1 MDSINYNLNFTSNG
15 GQIFATINSGL
26 QKVQDNTTKTTK
38 VFGDCYKALMSV
50 NLASQ
55 GLQQLSQTLDSV
67 VAPGIA
73 LNTQMADLSAITG
86 LTGQGLKDIE
96 VAARQSAKTF
106 GTDASQNVNSYKLIL
121 SQLSPEI
128 AKSSEAM
135 KLMGN
140 NVNILSKTM
149 GGDTVAATNVLTT
162 AMNQYGVNLDNPI
175 AASKVMA
182 DMMNVMAAGAK
193 EGSAELPQIQ
203 AALEQVGMVAKTT
216 GISFV
221 TTNAAIQMLD
231 KAGKKG
237 SEGGVALRNVLTTL
251 SEGRFASKDATAG
264 LNAMGISTLKLADAS
279 IPLTDRLRMLK
290 PVMGDTA
297 LMTKVFGKENMAAG
311 IALIQSADAQD
322 ELAKKIT
329 GTNTAVE
336 QANTIMGSYQ
346 ERMNRITAVF
356 TDWKISIFNA
366 TQAYLPYIQTSVTVF
381 TTGGKIAES
390 YMAMKSVIE
399 AFLPKLFTK
408 TVATQADTV
417 VTAESATVTGA
428 GSIINRIYAS
438 TIGSITKATMRATI
452 AQLGLNLAMLANP
465 VGLVVLGILALV
477 AVFKLLWDNSK
488 RFREILFGIWE
499 AAKAVFHNIGVFFK
513 RVWDMVIKPII
524 MAYYTV
530 YKFVFTKIWE
540 FIKWVFNGIAA
551 VFVWLY
557 EVAVSVFTT
566 VREFVVGVFQW
577 IVEKVSG
584 ALAVIGS
591 FFSGIWEWFSSTFSG
606 FVKFIDEWLVQP
618 IKNAFGGVWDW
629 IVGIFEKIMDKLTG
643 VFAPIKKFFKTLFS
657 SEGMT
662 DVKAAYKDGE
672 KKGAAS
678 YDKDHPKAK
687 EKPKTATEKK
697 KDEKPVFDVTKGFQA
712 GMSPTKPIAG
722 VGAKEKKE
730 GGGSGGQRSLTIG
743 KLVENLTVHYHG
755 AVKES
760 AQNIK
765 QIMTETLLTAVND
778 VNLAN

>member
-26 QKVQDNTTKTTK
+26 QKVQDSTTKTTK

-175 AASKVMA
+175 TASKVMA

-237 SEGGVALRNVLTTL
+237 AEGGVALRNVLTTL
-251 SEGRFASKDATAG
+251 SEGRFASKDATKG
-264 LNAMGISTLKLADAS
+264 LNAMGISTIKLADAS

-297 LMTKVFGKENMAAG
+297 LMTKIFGKENMAAG
-311 IALIQSADAQD
+311 IALIQSANAQD

-329 GTNTAVE
+329 GTNIAVE

-356 TDWKISIFNA
+356 TDWGISIFNV
-366 TQAYLPYIQTSVTVF
+366 TQAYLPYLQTSIKVDE
-381 TTGGKIAES
+381 KR
-390 YMAMKSVIE
+390 YRSV
-399 AFLPKLFTK
+399 FTK
-408 TVATQADTV
+408 TFCQN
-417 VTAESATVTGA
+417 
-428 GSIINRIYAS
+428 NRYRS
-438 TIGSITKATMRATI
+438 RYSSYGRKCYSYCGWK
-452 AQLGLNLAMLANP
+452 
-465 VGLVVLGILALV
+465 
-477 AVFKLLWDNSK
+477 
-488 RFREILFGIWE
+488 
-499 AAKAVFHNIGVFFK
+499 H
-513 RVWDMVIKPII
+513 
-524 MAYYTV
+524 
-530 YKFVFTKIWE
+530 YK
-540 FIKWVFNGIAA
+540 
-551 VFVWLY
+551 
-557 EVAVSVFTT
+557 
-566 VREFVVGVFQW
+566 
-577 IVEKVSG
+577 
-584 ALAVIGS
+584 
-591 FFSGIWEWFSSTFSG
+591 
-606 FVKFIDEWLVQP
+606 
-618 IKNAFGGVWDW
+618 
-629 IVGIFEKIMDKLTG
+629 
-643 VFAPIKKFFKTLFS
+643 
-657 SEGMT
+657 
-662 DVKAAYKDGE
+662 
-672 KKGAAS
+672 
-678 YDKDHPKAK
+678 
-687 EKPKTATEKK
+687 
-697 KDEKPVFDVTKGFQA
+697 
-712 GMSPTKPIAG
+712 
-722 VGAKEKKE
+722 
-730 GGGSGGQRSLTIG
+730 
-743 KLVENLTVHYHG
+743 
-755 AVKES
+755 
-760 AQNIK
+760 
-765 QIMTETLLTAVND
+765 
-778 VNLAN
+778 

>member
-1 MDSINYNLNFTSNG
+1 
-15 GQIFATINSGL
+15 
-26 QKVQDNTTKTTK
+26 
-38 VFGDCYKALMSV
+38 
-50 NLASQ
+50 
-55 GLQQLSQTLDSV
+55 
-67 VAPGIA
+67 
-73 LNTQMADLSAITG
+73 
-86 LTGQGLKDIE
+86 
-96 VAARQSAKTF
+96 
-106 GTDASQNVNSYKLIL
+106 
-121 SQLSPEI
+121 
-128 AKSSEAM
+128 
-135 KLMGN
+135 
-140 NVNILSKTM
+140 
-149 GGDTVAATNVLTT
+149 
-162 AMNQYGVNLDNPI
+162 
-175 AASKVMA
+175 
-182 DMMNVMAAGAK
+182 
-193 EGSAELPQIQ
+193 
-203 AALEQVGMVAKTT
+203 
-216 GISFV
+216 
-221 TTNAAIQMLD
+221 
-231 KAGKKG
+231 
-237 SEGGVALRNVLTTL
+237 
-251 SEGRFASKDATAG
+251 
-264 LNAMGISTLKLADAS
+264 
-279 IPLTDRLRMLK
+279 
-290 PVMGDTA
+290 
-297 LMTKVFGKENMAAG
+297 
-311 IALIQSADAQD
+311 
-322 ELAKKIT
+322 
-329 GTNTAVE
+329 
-336 QANTIMGSYQ
+336 
-346 ERMNRITAVF
+346 
-356 TDWKISIFNA
+356 
-366 TQAYLPYIQTSVTVF
+366 
-381 TTGGKIAES
+381 
-390 YMAMKSVIE
+390 MAMKSVIE

-465 VGLVVLGILALV
+465 VGLVVIGILALV

-643 VFAPIKKFFKTLFS
+643 IFAPIKKFFKTLFS

-687 EKPKTATEKK
+687 EKPKSTTEKK

-730 GGGSGGQRSLTIG
+730 GGSSGGQRSLTIG
-743 KLVENLTVHYHG
+743 KLVENFTVHYHG